1 MDRKKL
7 EGFKK
12 KLLKKKDELNQV
24 VYRTQVYGR
33 ETESGDTQDIA
44 DMAASSYTKE
54 FFFSKSD
61 NDRFTLQ
68 LVNEALQRIEDETY
82 GECLHCAEEVQQKR
96 LEAVPWTRHCIA
108 CQELM
113 EKGLLE

>member
-7 EGFKK
+7 EFFKK
-12 KLLKKKDELNQV
+12 KLLKKKEELNQV

-68 LVNEALQRIEDETY
+68 LVNEALQRIEEGTY
-82 GECLHCAEEVQQKR
+82 GECLHCTEEVQQKR
-96 LEAVPWTRHCIA
+96 LEAVPWARHCIA
-108 CQELM
+108 CQELL

>member
-7 EGFKK
+7 ETFRK
-12 KLLKKKDELNQV
+12 KLEKRKEELDQV

-33 ETESGDTQDIA
+33 ETESGDTQDLA

-61 NDRFTLQ
+61 TARSILQ
-68 LVNEALQRIEDETY
+68 LVSEAIQRIEDESY
-82 GECLHCAEEVQQKR
+82 GECLHCMEEVQQKR
-96 LEAVPWTRHCIA
+96 LEAVPWARHCIA
-108 CQELM
+108 CQELL

>member
-7 EGFKK
+7 EGYKK
-12 KLLKKKDELNQV
+12 KLLKKKEELSLV
-24 VYRTQVYGR
+24 VNRTQTYGR

-61 NDRFTLQ
+61 NDRYTLQ
-68 LVNEALQRIEDETY
+68 LINEALHRIDDESY
-82 GECLHCAEEVQQKR
+82 GECLHCTREVQQKR
-96 LEAVPWTRHCIA
+96 LEAVPWTRHCIE

-113 EKGLLE
+113 EKGLLD